1 MARPFRFLSVE
12 DVLAIHADT
21 VANEGGSAGLRDPGL
36 LDAAVFMPRQ
46 QFEGQYLHTDLSA
59 MASAYLFHIAANHP
73 FIDGNKRAAVL
84 AALVF
89 LDVNGCAALPEPRE
103 LEGVTIAVASGAM
116 TKDALTTWMR
126 SKL

>member
-1 MARPFRFLSVE
+1 MARAFRFLSVE

-46 QFEGQYLHTDLSA
+46 QFEGRYLHVDLPA

-73 FIDGNKRAAVL
+73 FVDGNKRAAVL

-89 LDVNGCAALPEPRE
+89 LDVNGCDALPEPRE
-103 LEGVTIAVASGAM
+103 LEAITIAVASGAM
-116 TKDALTTWMR
+116 TKDALTAWMR